1 MPERSAKHRVRGSG
15 RPAAPLAAADG
26 SPGVA
31 EAKPRARPR
40 YGRWRAASLVAVYV
54 LMAAHFV
61 HWRLAGTTLAPLEL
75 NEVMYTFEA
84 GIVTAGFLFMALAVL
99 SVLLFGRFFCSW
111 GCHILA
117 LEDLCAWLLARI
129 GIRPRPIRSRVL
141 LLVPPAALV
150 YMFIWPQVL
159 RLIEGR
165 RAPAWRIMSP
175 DDPWGS
181 FLTTEFT
188 RNLPGP
194 FIALLTFFICGFLI
208 VYLLGSRS
216 FCRYVCPYG
225 AAFALAD
232 RFAPG
237 RIIRV
242 GAGCEGCG
250 ACTAAC
256 KSNILVHEEI
266 RVYGKVVSPDCLKD
280 LDCVAACP
288 HESLRWG
295 LATPALFQSW
305 NKRGR
310 RPRRWDASLGEELFI
325 AMVFLAGVLIL
336 RGLYDAVP
344 FLLAL
349 GCAAVLSWMAV
360 ISQRLA
366 RQARVDLGRVA
377 LRRRG
382 RLTGCGRL
390 FAGLAAATLVFL
402 SHSAF
407 IRWHEWR
414 GQAAFEQLREAT
426 MRRDAASTTASAAAV
441 IHHLGVCD
449 HFGLVRSTLL
459 DQRLAGAHE
468 WSDDPLG
475 AEPHL
480 RRLIAARPD
489 DIEPRLRLA
498 SLLIAAGRVD
508 EAAETL
514 AALDRIV
521 DASGRA
527 IDVRMRQRVQTA
539 HATLARRFQEQGR
552 DAEAAREFDKAGP
565 RARP

>member
-26 SPGVA
+26 PPGVA

-382 RLTGCGRL
+382 RLTGCGRV

-414 GQAAFEQLREAT
+414 GQAAFEQLRSAT
-426 MRRDAASTTASAAAV
+426 MRRDGAATAAAADSV
-441 IHHLGVCD
+441 IHHLDLCD
-449 HFGLVRSTLL
+449 RYGLVRSTLL
-459 DQRLAGAHE
+459 SQRLAGAHE